1 MTYDIYAVPQLPG
14 SLRPN
19 TTESEISF
27 VVPVAR
33 RNHVIN
39 PSFEIDEIGESFPYG
54 YTSGEYDYAANKMLT
69 SNSVGAVT
77 SENVYNGYRS
87 MRVVFTNNT
96 DALVYGLA
104 QPIVAPK
111 TMITNQF
118 VTGDK
123 VYYYTRGMLSFY
135 AFVPAIDRYT
145 PFSKFYQEGNST
157 HPITVNIYAT
167 VDATTGLPNGSFLD
181 QTIIASRAIDLN
193 TPPPSYFSEDI
204 EPNVI
209 GRRKNPEWVRY
220 KVPFSIKYSEDIPAY
235 VRFSIQNNDPSMNYS
250 FIFYLD
256 AVQVEFYDDEFQIET
271 TYLDGDFGKND
282 AVPSIG
288 YFWDGAP
295 QKSTSYRTTE
305 AHSGGVLYN
314 FQTDFDMSVMNMQG
328 LGLPPQIN
336 DVTPFTMG
344 DGQQFQGSGI
354 DSRKISIKGY
364 IVGDTL
370 LDTMRKTGQ
379 LQFFLSKAR
388 SGIGTKRRF
397 YYRVPLGCTDFSDY
411 TYFDAVVEQIT
422 VDRLH
427 ESPSTIISFDLNNL
441 DVYFWGDT
449 YAYDV
454 PNVLNPEQK
463 LPTFP
468 VILFKAQGGNPNTD
482 YSTSVNEKN
491 VVINRDS
498 FFNYQT
504 YNLYTNGYVHCWC
517 ELKSG
522 QILFGGDFTKVV
534 WIINGIVNSF
544 NCNHLALLNPDGTIF
559 PVRSFDLRNAPRK
572 TYNDYN
578 GVSGPGATV
587 YSIVQTNDESIMVG
601 GRFDKVLNLTYD
613 CKNIWFIPSL
623 LTNGQVKGENRDVD
637 GGLMAV
643 NAAADKKQPT
653 SVRTLLYD
661 GKRDCIYV
669 GGYFARSKNATGSG
683 NQLRNAAIYSI
694 SVTQKWSQMQYG
706 INGPVYAMAFN
717 DNNSGVVVGGDFDAA
732 YASAGVNVVTQ
743 TRNALLYRITAS
755 DLTLDRMRS
764 LAMVNQ
770 KATAAN
776 KSFLPATQST
786 FNAPVFTMT
795 KTKSGAIVIG
805 GNFTKIDYNDVTLPT
820 PLINTMNYSK
830 IALWDGFSR
839 FSPMDNGVGVTSLF
853 GITFKTSEL
862 SINSVCSSPYT
873 DDVYAV
879 GQFNKIGSV
888 DYALCIARW
897 TNNRW
902 EAMDFEMEIANAASV
917 FVSKRGY
924 GFVSAKIANTKA
936 GNKNKLVTPKPIIID
951 NVGMETQFSL
961 EITNPASNYGNAHLL
976 SIYNV
981 TTDKSITFNM
991 RILRNET
998 ITIDFTKAN
1007 VRATSNL
1014 RSRVIRSIVGGGTF
1028 ANFFLAEGK
1037 NLLKILGGQRATSA
1051 NESYSGRFVRPLKV
1065 KLRYQTKQIS
1075 PYVLHE
1081 SDTITIEES
1090 MVAWELDKSKL
1101 GLDTILVDDV
1111 QTQNPFYPWSTRGL
1125 RLDIGRIGY
1134 DSSPLT

>member
-39 PSFEIDEIGESFPYG
+39 PSFEIDKIGESFPYG
-54 YTSGEYDYAANKMLT
+54 YTSGEYDYATNKMT
-69 SNSVGAVT
+69 NTNSVGAIT

-87 MRVVFTNNT
+87 MRVLFTNTT

-111 TMITNQF
+111 SMLSNQF
-118 VTGDK
+118 VDTNK
-123 VYYYTRGMLSFY
+123 VYYYTRGVLTFY
-135 AFVPAIDRYT
+135 TFVPAIDRYT
-145 PFSKFYQEGNST
+145 PFSKFFQEGNST
-157 HPITVNIYAT
+157 HTINVNVYAT
-167 VDATTGLPNGSFLD
+167 VDPSTGLPNGTFNV
-181 QTIIASRAIDLN
+181 QEIISSRSIDLKV
-193 TPPPSYFSEDI
+193 PPATFFSEDI
-204 EPNVI
+204 EPNLI
-209 GRRKNPEWVRY
+209 GRRKNPEWVRH
-220 KVPFSIKYSEDIPAY
+220 KIPFSIKYSDDIPTY
-235 VRFSIQNNDPSMNYS
+235 IRFSINDAAYS
-250 FIFYLD
+250 SYGFIFYLD
-256 AVQVEFYDDEFQIET
+256 AVQVEFFDDDFQIET
-271 TYLDGDFGKND
+271 TYLDGDFGNND
-282 AVPSIG
+282 VAPSIG

-295 QKSTSYRTTE
+295 KKSTSYRTLE

-328 LGLPPQIN
+328 LGLPPQNNQI
-336 DVTPFTMG
+336 TPFTMG
-344 DGQQFQGSGI
+344 DGQQYTSTGI

-379 LQFFLSKAR
+379 LQFFMSKAR

-397 YYRVPLGCTDFSDY
+397 YYHAPIGCNGYSDY

-422 VDRLH
+422 VDHLH
-427 ESPSTIISFDLNNL
+427 ESPSTILSFDLNNL
-441 DVYFWGDT
+441 DVYFWGDN

-454 PNVLNPEQK
+454 PNVLNAESK

-482 YSTSVNEKN
+482 YSTEINTN
-491 VVINRDS
+491 TVINRDS
-498 FFNYQT
+498 FFDYKT
-504 YNLYTNGYVHCWC
+504 YRLHTNGYIRCWC

-522 QILFGGDFTKVV
+522 QILFGGDFTKV
-534 WIINGIVNSF
+534 IYTINGVPITI
-544 NCNHLALLNPDGTIF
+544 NCSRLALLNPNGTIF
-559 PVRSFDLRNAPRK
+559 PVRSYDLRNSPK
-572 TYNDYN
+572 NFNTYN

-587 YSIVQTNDESIMVG
+587 YSIVQTNDESIMIG
-601 GRFDKVLNLTYD
+601 GRFNKVLNRTYD
-613 CKNIWFIPSL
+613 CKNIWFIPKL
-623 LTNGQVKGENRDVD
+623 FLNGQVYGENRDVD

-643 NAAADKKQPT
+643 NASADKKNPT
-653 SVRTLLYD
+653 AVRALLYD
-661 GKRDCIYV
+661 SRRDCIYV
-669 GGYFARSKNATGSG
+669 GGYFARSKNATGNG
-683 NQLRNAAIYSI
+683 NQLRNAAIYQI
-694 SVTQKWSQMQYG
+694 SATQKWSQMQYG
-706 INGPVYAMAFN
+706 IDGQVYTMAFN
-717 DNNSGVVVGGDFDAA
+717 SNFSGVVVGGDFDAA
-732 YASAGVNVVTQ
+732 YASSGVNVVTQ
-743 TRNALLYRITAS
+743 TRNALVYTIDDGKSPT
-755 DLTLDRMRS
+755 DRMRS

-770 KATAAN
+770 KTTVADKT
-776 KSFLPATQST
+776 FLPATQST
-786 FNAPVFTMT
+786 FNFPVLTMVRDN
-795 KTKSGAIVIG
+795 SGSVIIG

-839 FSPMDNGVGVTSLF
+839 FSPMDNGVGTTNLF

-888 DYALCIARW
+888 DYALCVARW

-902 EAMDFEMEIANAASV
+902 ESMDFEAEIENPASV

-924 GFVSAKIANTKA
+924 GFISAKTATTKA
-936 GNKNKLVTPKPIIID
+936 GNKNKLVLPKPIIID
-951 NVGMETQFSL
+951 NVGLETQFCM
-961 EITNPASNYGNAHLL
+961 EITNPASNYGVAQLL
-976 SIYNV
+976 SIYNA
-981 TTDKSITFNM
+981 TTDKSMIFNI
-991 RILRNET
+991 RVLRNET
-998 ITIDFTKAN
+998 ITIDFTNAN
-1007 VRATSNL
+1007 VRATSNV
-1014 RSRVIRSIVGGGTF
+1014 RAFVKPSIVGGGTF
-1028 ANFFLAEGK
+1028 ANFYLAEGK
-1037 NLLKILGGQRATSA
+1037 NLLKIMGGQRARSA
-1051 NESYSGRFVRPLKV
+1051 NKSYSGRFVRPLQV
-1065 KLRYQTKQIS
+1065 KIRYQTKQIS

-1081 SDTITIEES
+1081 SDTIKIEES

-1101 GLDTILVDDV
+1101 GLDTILVADV
-1111 QTQNPFYPWSTRGL
+1111 QSENPSYAWSTKGL

>member
-1 MTYDIYAVPQLPG
+1 MTYDIYAVPQIPG

-19 TTESEISF
+19 TTESELSF

-39 PSFEIDEIGESFPYG
+39 PSFEIDDIGESYPYG
-54 YTSGEYDYAANKMLT
+54 YTSGEYNYLSNTMLST
-69 SNSVGAVT
+69 NSVGAVT

-118 VTGDK
+118 VTGNK

-135 AFVPAIDRYT
+135 AFVPAIDKYT

-157 HPITVNIYAT
+157 HPITVNVYAT
-167 VDATTGLPNGSFLD
+167 VNANTGLPNGTFLN
-181 QTIIASRAIDLN
+181 QSIIASSAIDLN
-193 TPPPSYFSEDI
+193 TPAPTFFAEDV
-204 EPNVI
+204 EPNLI

-220 KVPFSIKYSEDIPAY
+220 KVPFSIRYSEDIPVY
-235 VRFSIQNNDPSMNYS
+235 VRFSIKNNNPSMNYS
-250 FIFYLD
+250 FVFYLD
-256 AVQVEFYDDEFQIET
+256 AIQVEFFDDEFQIET

-282 AVPSIG
+282 VLPSIG
-288 YFWDGAP
+288 YYWDGAP
-295 QKSTSYRTTE
+295 LKSTSYRTTE

-314 FQTDFDMSVMNMQG
+314 FQSDFDMSVMNMQG
-328 LGLPPQIN
+328 LGLPSQNN

-344 DGQQFQGSGI
+344 DGQQFRGSGI

-379 LQFFLSKAR
+379 LQFFMSKAR

-397 YYRVPLGCTDFSDY
+397 YYRVPLGCTDFSDF

-422 VDRLH
+422 VDHLH
-427 ESPSTIISFDLNNL
+427 ESPSTIISFDLNNV
-441 DVYFWGDT
+441 DIYFWGDT

-454 PNVLNPEQK
+454 PNVLNPEEQ

-468 VILFKAQGGNPNTD
+468 VILFKAQGGNSNTD
-482 YSTSVNEKN
+482 YTTTMIGDSFVVNS
-491 VVINRDS
+491 DS

-504 YNLYTNGYVHCWC
+504 YKLYTNGHIHCWC

-522 QILFGGDFTKVV
+522 QIMFGGDFTKVT
-534 WIINGIVNSF
+534 WIINGKINSF
-544 NCNHLALLNPDGTIF
+544 NCNHLALLNPDGTIL
-559 PVRSFDLRNAPRK
+559 PIRSYDLRNAPIK
-572 TYNDYN
+572 TYNTYN

-587 YSIVQTNDESIMVG
+587 YSIIQTNDESIMVG

-613 CKNIWFIPSL
+613 CKNIWFIPSML
-623 LTNGQVKGENRDVD
+623 INGQVKGENRDVD

-643 NAAADKKQPT
+643 NAGADKRQPT

-661 GKRDCIYV
+661 ARRDCVYV
-669 GGYFARSKNATGSG
+669 GGYFARSKNATGLG
-683 NQLRNAAIYSI
+683 NQLRNAAVYSI
-694 SVTQKWSQMQYG
+694 SKTQKWSQMQYG
-706 INGPVYAMAFN
+706 INGPVYAMEFN
-717 DNNSGVVVGGDFDAA
+717 GDNTAIVVGGDFDAA
-732 YASAGVNVVTQ
+732 YASAGVNVITE
-743 TRNALLYRITAS
+743 TRNALLYKINDSDTA
-755 DLTLDRMRS
+755 LERMRS
-764 LAMVNQ
+764 LAMVDQ
-770 KATAAN
+770 KAVVAN
-776 KSFLPATQST
+776 ASFLPAIQST
-786 FNAPVFTMT
+786 FNAPVYTIAKT
-795 KTKSGAIVIG
+795 KTGAIILG
-805 GNFTKIDYNDVTLPT
+805 GNFTKIDYNNVTQPT
-820 PLINTMNYSK
+820 SLINAMNYSK
-830 IALWDGFSR
+830 IALWDGYGK
-839 FSPMDNGVGVTSLF
+839 FSPMDNGVGTTSTF
-853 GITFKTSEL
+853 GITFEANEL

-873 DDVYAV
+873 NDIYAV
-879 GQFNKIGSV
+879 GQFNKIGSI

-897 TNNRW
+897 TNSRW
-902 EAMDFEMEIANAASV
+902 EAMDFEAEIDNAASV

-924 GFVSAKIANTKA
+924 GFVSAKSANTKA
-936 GNKNKLVTPKPIIID
+936 GNKNKLVVPKPIIID
-951 NVGMETQFSL
+951 NVGMETQFCL

-1007 VRATSNL
+1007 IRATSNV
-1014 RSRVIRSIVGGGTF
+1014 RSRVTKSIVGGGTF

-1037 NLLKILGGQRATSA
+1037 NLLKILGGQRASSA
-1051 NESYSGRFVRPLKV
+1051 NKSYSGRFVRPLKV

-1075 PYVLHE
+1075 PYVLHK
-1081 SDTITIEES
+1081 SDTIRVEKS
-1090 MVAWELDKSKL
+1090 MVAWELGKSKL
-1101 GLDTILVDDV
+1101 GLDTILV
-1111 QTQNPFYPWSTRGL
+1111 QNVPAENPSYNWGTRGL
-1125 RLDIGRIGY
+1125 RLDIGIIGY
-1134 DSSPLT
+1134 DSSPQT